1 MYEHVFSLRQPPNEK
16 IRDRIFIYYI
26 IVDQSKAQGVY
37 FHTNQKAMNLEIML
51 QILEMIKSGSL
62 ERKFRLSKVNLLI
75 LPYISLF
82 VDCKLN
88 IHVGLQT

>member
-37 FHTNQKAMNLEIML
+37 FHTYQKAMNLEIML
-51 QILEMIKSGSL
+51 QILEMNG
-62 ERKFRLSKVNLLI
+62 
-75 LPYISLF
+75 
-82 VDCKLN
+82 
-88 IHVGLQT
+88 